1 MIASRSAFFTPG
13 LDLPGQGQGEMSHAS
28 QDRRGCSC
36 SGSVG
41 GGSGSGSLSL
51 TAHQLLVASAFGQ
64 PLEVSA
70 DRGAHLVEVALL
82 AHGR

>member
-1 MIASRSAFFTPG
+1 MVVLG
-13 LDLPGQGQGEMSHAS
+13 LGLVRWRIRFGLALAHP
-28 QDRRGCSC
+28 
-36 SGSVG
+36 
-41 GGSGSGSLSL
+41 
-51 TAHQLLVASAFGQ
+51 HQLLVASAFGQ